1 MWKTLTSTSYC
12 QLCFHTQT
20 KTYISAKQ
28 PLRARLL
35 LMHFYFEV
43 HTRFFRSP
51 GVFAGGSVARTVRRV
66 EGVSAGCMSWLT
78 SCWCEW
84 AENTHTYT
92 HTHLVWQ
99 QLGRRDDH
107 GKRRNSFL
115 LYLLPASFPP
125 SIFMT
130 SWRRK
135 VNTLARKK
143 IERKLYKKLSAYV
156 VILIMGRGKFRD
168 RCTTF
173 VTV

>member
-1 MWKTLTSTSYC
+1 MDPNVKDFNQHFLLSALLSYSNKNIYFSQTTSPGPTPVNALLFWSAHTL
-12 QLCFHTQT
+12 L
-20 KTYISAKQ
+20 
-28 PLRARLL
+28 
-35 LMHFYFEV
+35 
-43 HTRFFRSP
+43 

-84 AENTHTYT
+84 AENTHT
-92 HTHLVWQ
+92 HTLGLTTARQARRSRETEEQFSFISSSRFHLYDFVKTK
-99 QLGRRDDH
+99 
-107 GKRRNSFL
+107 GKH
-115 LYLLPASFPP
+115 
-125 SIFMT
+125 
-130 SWRRK
+130 
-135 VNTLARKK
+135 TLARKK